1 MTTVPV
7 SKRRRDW
14 FTIIRT
20 LAKHGIRMPAIAKAT
35 GRDPSAVKHWA
46 NGGEPKESDAR
57 IVLALL
63 AKVSPEDY
71 RRLQGPFDIRVE
83 LEHVTAPGDQRLLP
97 FVEVK

>member
-1 MTTVPV
+1 MSTVPV

-14 FTIIRT
+14 FQVIRA
-20 LAKHGIRMPAIAKAT
+20 LAKHGVKMPDIAKAT
-35 GRDPSAVKHWA
+35 GRHVTAVKHWA
-46 NGGEPKESDAR
+46 DGGEPKESDAR

-71 RRLQGPFDIRVE
+71 RRLQAPFDIRVE
-83 LEHVTAPGDQRLLP
+83 VEQVMQPGDQRRLA

>member
-1 MTTVPV
+1 MSTVPV

-14 FTIIRT
+14 FQVIRT
-20 LAKHGIRMPAIAKAT
+20 LARHGVKMPDIAKAT
-35 GRDPSAVKHWA
+35 GRNVSAVKHWA
-46 NGGEPKESDAR
+46 EGGEPKESDAR

-71 RRLQGPFDIRVE
+71 RRLQAPFDIRVE
-83 LEHVTAPGDQRLLP
+83 VEQIMQPGDQRRLA